1 MPALGRLGQISC
13 RDHSPLPPCYP
24 QASSK
29 QPARG
34 REGTSEARSPGCS
47 WDEPWDE
54 SFPLPP
60 LLGHTVE
67 LCHIYFL
74 VRCCYQKNL
83 RMSEGRGRIKERGG
97 NILGGVTI
105 SDMQSP
111 REEGPWSLSLALAL
125 VTLGSAQ
132 SYTPSPTGLCQEAA
146 VQSCE
151 ESGMRGREE
160 EGYPRAA
167 HSQLWQEGRVGRVW
181 RRQRQEGDLEAEAGQ
196 RKGRALGTKA
206 HLRIYSA
213 SAEPPGP
220 GHHGTAAGHGSV

>member
-13 RDHSPLPPCYP
+13 RDRSPLPPCYP

-34 REGTSEARSPGCS
+34 REGTSEARSLGCS

-54 SFPLPP
+54 SLPLPP

-67 LCHIYFL
+67 LCQTYFL

-83 RMSEGRGRIKERGG
+83 RKSEGRGRRRKERGG
-97 NILGGVTI
+97 SILGGVTI
-105 SDMQSP
+105 SDTQSP

-125 VTLGSAQ
+125 ALGTLSSAQ

-151 ESGMRGREE
+151 ESGMRAKE

-167 HSQLWQEGRVGRVW
+167 HSHLWQEGRVGRVW
-181 RRQRQEGDLEAEAGQ
+181 RRR
-196 RKGRALGTKA
+196 
-206 HLRIYSA
+206 
-213 SAEPPGP
+213 
-220 GHHGTAAGHGSV
+220 